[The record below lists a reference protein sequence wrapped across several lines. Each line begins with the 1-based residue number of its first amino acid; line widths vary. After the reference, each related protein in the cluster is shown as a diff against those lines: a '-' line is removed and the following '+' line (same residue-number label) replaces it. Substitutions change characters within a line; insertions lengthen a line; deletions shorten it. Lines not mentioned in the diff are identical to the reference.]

1 MTTGEKSMFNP
12 NARTLRQFGLIW
24 IFFFAAIA
32 EWEEFHYHRHVL
44 AIVLGVLALTV
55 GPLGVALPQVIR
67 PLFIGWMALAFPIGW
82 IVSRIILGGIFY
94 GGFTPIA
101 WGFRM
106 IGRDALALK
115 RRPAAETY
123 WCPNV
128 AAADKSRYLS
138 QF

>member
-1 MTTGEKSMFNP
+1 MTTGEKTMFNP
-12 NARTLRQFGLIW
+12 NARTLRQFAVIW
-24 IFFFAAIA
+24 IFFFAAIGA
-32 EWEEFHYHRHVL
+32 REEFHYHRHIL

-55 GPLGVALPQVIR
+55 GPLGVVLPQVIR

-82 IVSRIILGGIFY
+82 TVSRIILGVIFY

-101 WGFRM
+101 WGFRV

-115 RRPAAETY
+115 QRPKAETY
-123 WCPNV
+123 WCPKP
-128 AAADKSRYLS
+128 AAADKSQYLS